1 MSDLHPLATAVSH
14 PAPSRSK
21 VPGWR
26 IALGLMLAPAV
37 FSLQVVVSYVVAA
50 VGCGASDD
58 ARPILIAV
66 NLLAVVLTFGGASIA
81 FANYRATRH
90 EKAGGSSRTEEI
102 GEGRTRFLAYFGLCA
117 SSVFGLAVL
126 LQLTAVLIVSTC
138 LGFASFT

>member
-26 IALGLMLAPAV
+26 IALGLMLAPAA
-37 FSLQVVVSYVVAA
+37 FSLQVVVSYIVTA

-66 NLLAVVLTFGGASIA
+66 NLLAVALTFGGGAIA
-81 FANYRATRH
+81 FANYRVTRD
-90 EKAGGSSRTEEI
+90 EKAGRSSRTEEI